1 MPELATRTESN
12 VFSLYVRRLNTV
24 YDSFERRMAD
34 HIATRVGLGADR
46 NTVLLELL
54 DDLENETGIFSKLGS
69 DAKYEVDFGTNQSY
83 QVASNEGQA
92 KDKVIWQLDPE
103 ADHCDSC
110 LAQANMG
117 ERTWDEVPF
126 PGMQP
131 TIGETN
137 CERYCKC
144 TLIPASNT

>member
-1 MPELATRTESN
+1 MPEVATRMEGS
-12 VFSLYVRRLNTV
+12 VFTLFVKRLNTV
-24 YDSFERRMAD
+24 YDSFERKMAD
-34 HIATRVGLGADR
+34 YVSSRVALGADR
-46 NTVLLELL
+46 NTVLRQILA
-54 DDLENETGIFSKLGS
+54 DLENGTGIFEKLLN

-83 QVASNEGQA
+83 QVAANEA
-92 KDKVIWQLDPE
+92 LASEKVEWVLDPD

-110 LAQANMG
+110 LAQAGMG
-117 ERTWDEVPF
+117 ARAREEVPF

-144 TLIPASNT
+144 SLVPI

>member
-1 MPELATRTESN
+1 MPELATRMESN
-12 VFSLYVRRLNTV
+12 VFTLYVRRLNTV

-34 HIATRVGLGADR
+34 YVATRVGLGEDR
-46 NTVLLELL
+46 NVVLRQILV
-54 DDLENETGIFSKLGS
+54 DLENNTGIFEKLLN

-83 QVASNEGQA
+83 QVAANETIATQ
-92 KDKVIWQLDPE
+92 KVEWTLDPE
-103 ADHCDSC
+103 AEHCDSC
-110 LAQANMG
+110 LAQAGMG
-117 ERTWDEVPF
+117 ARTREEVPF

-144 TLIPASNT
+144 TLTPV